1 MDTQPLPSRTPV
13 CYANAS
19 DFADNTIRILAR
31 LGYDILSPES
41 FEMLRTGPDGDP
53 SRKPDVFIV
62 DESRLCD
69 LPESDGERDIPVV
82 QIVSGASAPVEDGR
96 AAASVKS
103 PVGLHDL
110 YRVLQQVLEDCPRT
124 TPRIRTQL
132 PGLCSHAGRDWSA
145 TVVSLSENGCLL
157 RTSEPVPLGTQ
168 LQLGFDVP
176 GSGRVH
182 ITAEAAYHLLSDI
195 GLVFSSIAPRI
206 RELIARHVTDS
217 LLQENP
223 ASPAASG

>member
-13 CYANAS
+13 CYANPS

-31 LGYDILSPES
+31 LGYDILSPEH

-53 SRKPDVFIV
+53 SRRPDVFIV
-62 DESRLCD
+62 DETRLCD
-69 LPESDGERDIPVV
+69 LPASDGEREIPVV
-82 QIVSGASAPVEDGR
+82 QLVSSASPPADDGR
-96 AAASVKS
+96 VAASVKA

-132 PGLCSHAGRDWSA
+132 SGVCSHAGREWPA

-157 RTSEPVPLGTQ
+157 RTSESVPLGTQ
-168 LQLGFDVP
+168 LQLGFEVP

-182 ITAEAAYHLLSDI
+182 ITAEAAYHLLSDM

-217 LLQENP
+217 LLRENP
-223 ASPAASG
+223 ATLASTR

>member
-13 CYANAS
+13 RYANSS

-31 LGYDILSPES
+31 LGYDILSPER
-41 FEMLRTGPDGDP
+41 FEMLRTGPNGDP
-53 SRKPDVFIV
+53 SRRPDVFIV
-62 DESRLCD
+62 DEARLCEF
-69 LPESDGERDIPVV
+69 PASDGQSEIPIVKV
-82 QIVSGASAPVEDGR
+82 VSGASAPAESERV
-96 AAASVKS
+96 AASVMA

-132 PGLCSHAGRDWSA
+132 AGVCSHAGREWPA

-157 RTSEPVPLGTQ
+157 HTSELIPLGTQ
-168 LQLGFDVP
+168 LQLDFEVP

-206 RELIARHVTDS
+206 RELIARYVTDS
-217 LLQENP
+217 LLEANP
-223 ASPAASG
+223 ASLAPTR